1 MEVDMKRTLV
11 YGIRYIRPDG
21 NVFMHNLIYK
31 NKREAEEDMNMFAS
45 IFPEYEYQLASFYL
59 V

>member
-1 MEVDMKRTLV
+1 MKRTLV

-31 NKREAEEDMNMFAS
+31 NKREAEEDMATFVG